1 MRSSALLPAPEFPA
15 FCAANRANKSF
26 RQRSAVLLMETDG
39 ASENCH
45 RASSFRSSRNRTVG
59 GWSLLSGI
67 VTDIVAG
74 QKRFVKSFFEKTE
87 KIFSVLTEVQ
97 IHGAQG

>member
-1 MRSSALLPAPEFPA
+1 M
-15 FCAANRANKSF
+15 
-26 RQRSAVLLMETDG
+26 
-39 ASENCH
+39 
-45 RASSFRSSRNRTVG
+45 G

-87 KIFSVLTEVQ
+87 KIFEKTVYLKNIPSLVPTGRGRLGTVILKKGKKICPPEVAGKQ
-97 IHGAQG
+97 ILLFYSLNIGEKTFNST